1 MIYQKLMNWLVA
13 HWISPK
19 TFQTQYSKAMSNI
32 TLEISVM
39 NGILEFLGYSNVT
52 ITRNG
57 AKTLAVHGVQ
67 KFINKAIDKLQYIG

>member
-1 MIYQKLMNWLVA
+1 
-13 HWISPK
+13 
-19 TFQTQYSKAMSNI
+19 MSNI